1 MRRRGAL
8 VGLAL
13 AAAACGDGGSSG
25 GAASGVGGGG
35 PAAGGQASGYGGK
48 DTVPVDMLA
57 LGPAAAVPLATLR
70 ANLDAL
76 AGLTSE
82 GLVERFP
89 AVPAG
94 TLDYDPTEAEFLDR
108 IQASALALNDAEL
121 ARLQENGFVVSARL
135 GFPHFT
141 QGYADI
147 YAEDLPVFVSIDSVL
162 SAVHRS
168 YDKILR
174 DLEGRSLQ
182 PALLALL
189 ASVRDRLGA
198 AALEPD
204 VAHDLGLYF
213 AVAHGLLDPSAPG
226 LDAEAQELV
235 AAARAASGIA
245 TINLFGTP
253 RDEDFSQ
260 FVPRGHYTDGLED
273 YFRAM
278 MWLGRVDFRFLETQ
292 KDGSRVF
299 RRRQFA
305 AAAAIPSLLDE
316 AARERWNAL
325 DRTVTA
331 FVGEADYLSLPRLEA
346 LLADLGIAGPA
357 DVAGKTDAEFQAAI
371 EAGGYGAQRIASRLI
386 VVGPATETLPLDAS
400 FAFLGQRYSV
410 DSHVFSN
417 VVYDR
422 VEARRMM
429 PNPLDVAFA
438 ALGNDQA
445 GALLAPELESYGYAA
460 ELAGTRTLVDAHERG
475 YWESSLYTLWLG
487 ALRQLSPRRAEP
499 PGLPAVATTEA
510 WGRRV
515 LGAQLGSWAELRHDT
530 LLYAKQSYTWIPECE
545 YPDAYVD
552 PYPEAFA
559 ALATFG
565 QRGAELLGEL
575 EATGVEVPAGVT
587 DYFTNLEQVT
597 ITLAEMAA
605 LQRSGQPHSA
615 AHLEFINDAV
625 KEAPIDVVCA
635 MVPGFDGWYTRLFY
649 ESDWDMDG
657 STEYEPVIADVHTQ
671 PADEGGAIVGR
682 VLHVGTG
689 FPRLLV
695 VTVDTCV
702 GPRAYAGLSASYFEQ
717 ITTDF
722 ERLTD
727 EAWTAELAS
736 APPDEVPW
744 LESLVVR

>member
-1 MRRRGAL
+1 
-8 VGLAL
+8 
-13 AAAACGDGGSSG
+13 
-25 GAASGVGGGG
+25 
-35 PAAGGQASGYGGK
+35 
-48 DTVPVDMLA
+48 
-57 LGPAAAVPLATLR
+57 
-70 ANLDAL
+70 
-76 AGLTSE
+76 
-82 GLVERFP
+82 
-89 AVPAG
+89 
-94 TLDYDPTEAEFLDR
+94 
-108 IQASALALNDAEL
+108 
-121 ARLQENGFVVSARL
+121 
-135 GFPHFT
+135 
-141 QGYADI
+141 
-147 YAEDLPVFVSIDSVL
+147 VFVSIDSVL

-499 PGLPAVATTEA
+499 PGLPPSPPPRPGGAGCSAPSSAPGRSSGTTRSFTPSSRTPGSRSA
-510 WGRRV
+510 STPMPTSIRTRR
-515 LGAQLGSWAELRHDT
+515 
-530 LLYAKQSYTWIPECE
+530 
-545 YPDAYVD
+545 
-552 PYPEAFA
+552 
-559 ALATFG
+559 
-565 QRGAELLGEL
+565 
-575 EATGVEVPAGVT
+575 
-587 DYFTNLEQVT
+587 
-597 ITLAEMAA
+597 
-605 LQRSGQPHSA
+605 RSPPSPPSGSA
-615 AHLEFINDAV
+615 APSSSVSSRRRAS
-625 KEAPIDVVCA
+625 
-635 MVPGFDGWYTRLFY
+635 R
-649 ESDWDMDG
+649 SR
-657 STEYEPVIADVHTQ
+657 
-671 PADEGGAIVGR
+671 PASR
-682 VLHVGTG
+682 
-689 FPRLLV
+689 
-695 VTVDTCV
+695 
-702 GPRAYAGLSASYFEQ
+702 
-717 ITTDF
+717 TTS
-722 ERLTD
+722 RT
-727 EAWTAELAS
+727 WS
-736 APPDEVPW
+736 
-744 LESLVVR
+744 R

>member
-1 MRRRGAL
+1 MRRSWAL
-8 VGLAL
+8 VGLVL
-13 AAAACGDGGSSG
+13 AAAACGDGGGSS
-25 GAASGVGGGG
+25 ASGVGGGG
-35 PAAGGQASGYGGK
+35 PTTGGPATGGYGGDDAVPI
-48 DTVPVDMLA
+48 DTLA

-82 GLVERFP
+82 GLTERFP

-94 TLDYDPTEAEFLDR
+94 ALDYDPTEAEFLDR

-121 ARLQENGFVVSARL
+121 AKLGENGFVISARL

-147 YAEDLPVFVSIDSVL
+147 YAEDLPVYVSVDSVL

-174 DLEGRSLQ
+174 DLEYRSLQ

-189 ASVRDRLGA
+189 VSVRERLGA
-198 AALEPD
+198 AELEPD
-204 VAHDLGLYF
+204 VAHDLGRYF

-226 LDAEAQELV
+226 LDAEAEELV

-245 TINLFGTP
+245 TVDLFGTP

-260 FVPRGHYTDGLED
+260 FKPRGHYTGALED

-278 MWLGRVDFRFLETQ
+278 MWLGRVDFRFLET
-292 KDGSRVF
+292 KNDGSRVF
-299 RRRQFA
+299 QRRQFA
-305 AAAAIPSLLDE
+305 AAATIPSLLDE

-325 DRTVTA
+325 DRAVTA
-331 FVGEADYLSLPRLEA
+331 FVGEADYLSLPGLEA

-357 DVAGKTDAEFQAAI
+357 DVASKTDAEVQAAI
-371 EAGGYGAQRIASRLI
+371 AAGGYGEQRIASRLI
-386 VVGPATETLPLDAS
+386 RVGPATETLPLDAS
-400 FAFLGQRYSV
+400 FAFLGQRYTV

-422 VEARRMM
+422 VKAGRMM
-429 PNPLDVAFA
+429 PSPLDVAFA

-445 GALLAPELESYGYAA
+445 GALLAPEVARYEYAA
-460 ELAGTRTLVDAHERG
+460 ELAGARTLVDAHERA

-487 ALRQLSPRRAEP
+487 ALRQLSPRSAEP
-499 PGLPAVATTEA
+499 AGLPAVATTEA

-530 LLYAKQSYTWIPECE
+530 LLYAKQSYTGIPECE

-565 QRGAELLGEL
+565 GRGAELLGDL
-575 EATGVEVPAGVT
+575 EVAGVDVPDSVEV
-587 DYFTNLEQVT
+587 YFANLEQVT
-597 ITLAEMAA
+597 TTLAEMAT
-605 LQRSGQPHSA
+605 LQRSGEPHSA

-635 MVPGFDGWYTRLFY
+635 MIPGFDGWYTRLFY
-649 ESDWDMDG
+649 TSDSEMDA
-657 STEYEPVIADVHTQ
+657 STAYEPVVADVHTQ
-671 PADEGGAIVGR
+671 PADEEGAIVGR

-702 GPRAYAGLSASYFEQ
+702 GPRAYAGLSAAYFEQ

-727 EAWTAELAS
+727 ADWAATLGS

-744 LESLVVR
+744 MESLVVR